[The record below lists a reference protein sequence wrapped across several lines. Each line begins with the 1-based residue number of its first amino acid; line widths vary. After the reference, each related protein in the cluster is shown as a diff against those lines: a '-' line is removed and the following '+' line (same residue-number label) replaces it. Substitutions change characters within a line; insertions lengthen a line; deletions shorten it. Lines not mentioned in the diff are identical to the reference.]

1 MFVQLLTVLFTK
13 HNKIYNWFHCNLLL
27 TFYVQGSCHKTQ
39 FKKLSQT
46 ENNLKTSFSRKL
58 INFFKVILHLYY
70 IKVILHVFPKLQT
83 IPFFILNENSNKL
96 NENSNKLNENSNKL
110 NENSNKLNENSNKLN
125 ENSNIL
131 NENSNKLNENSKKLK
146 ENFF

>member
-1 MFVQLLTVLFTK
+1 MLTNYYTSKTFFYL
-13 HNKIYNWFHCNLLL
+13 KISSSKMIHQVIGLPDLH
-27 TFYVQGSCHKTQ
+27 S
-39 FKKLSQT
+39 
-46 ENNLKTSFSRKL
+46 ENCYSRMTG
-58 INFFKVILHLYY
+58 NHWSE
-70 IKVILHVFPKLQT
+70 T

-110 NENSNKLNENSNKLN
+110 NENSNKLNENSNILH
-125 ENSNIL
+125 ENSNKL